1 MQLRKAFQWGAA
13 DGKGV
18 AELGGIDW
26 RAAAAEC
33 VGLTFLVIFGCGVA
47 VANGAFDASERLMVS
62 FAFGMSIMVLVYA
75 VAHHSGGQLNPAVTF
90 SLMLGGRVTPCV
102 HSKYIGE

>member
-1 MQLRKAFQWGAA
+1 MSRLVKAFQWGAA
-13 DGKGV
+13 DGKKGGIEFV
-18 AELGGIDW
+18 GIDW

-33 VGLTFLVIFGCGVA
+33 IGVTYLVIFGCGVA

-75 VAHHSGGQLNPAVTF
+75 IAHHSGGQINPAVTF
-90 SLMLGGRVTPCV
+90 SLVLGGRVTL
-102 HSKYIGE
+102 